1 MWNIF
6 LNARACFVF
15 LSFRGGSHVTGV
27 TTDHLNQV
35 FRLILRLIMKHI
47 GEETAEWMIGIAMYA
62 QQVWVAKHKSCK
74 YLWWKTVLVSN
85 SILFC

>member
-1 MWNIF
+1 M
-6 LNARACFVF
+6 
-15 LSFRGGSHVTGV
+15 TGV

-62 QQVWVAKHKSCK
+62 QQV
-74 YLWWKTVLVSN
+74 
-85 SILFC
+85 

>member
-1 MWNIF
+1 MRVCC
-6 LNARACFVF
+6 LS
-15 LSFRGGSHVTGV
+15 SFRGGSHVTGV

-62 QQVWVAKHKSCK
+62 QQV
-74 YLWWKTVLVSN
+74 
-85 SILFC
+85 

>member
-1 MWNIF
+1 MSVF
-6 LNARACFVF
+6 FV
-15 LSFRGGSHVTGV
+15 SSCRGGSHVTGV

-62 QQVWVAKHKSCK
+62 QQV
-74 YLWWKTVLVSN
+74 
-85 SILFC
+85 

>member
-1 MWNIF
+1 MITKDYESMIQKNF
-6 LNARACFVF
+6 HNASAWFV
-15 LSFRGGSHVTGV
+15 LSSCRGGSHVTGV

-62 QQVWVAKHKSCK
+62 QQV
-74 YLWWKTVLVSN
+74 
-85 SILFC
+85 